1 MLDPFISK
9 EVVVEGRKQFVI
21 PLPRIRGIR
30 PYALFQVLRQFR
42 RMQTTP
48 REVYYGAYVY
58 DIGDDKVHEASEMMR
73 GWKCAKKMDKDT
85 ISLDQFNVGYDESY
99 KVWLRDNIQ
108 SISSP
113 IPHIFSTS

>member
-1 MLDPFISK
+1 
-9 EVVVEGRKQFVI
+9 
-21 PLPRIRGIR
+21 
-30 PYALFQVLRQFR
+30 
-42 RMQTTP
+42 MQTTT

-108 SISSP
+108 SISSL
-113 IPHIFSTS
+113 IPHSFCSVTDQESKAVVELREVKKEA